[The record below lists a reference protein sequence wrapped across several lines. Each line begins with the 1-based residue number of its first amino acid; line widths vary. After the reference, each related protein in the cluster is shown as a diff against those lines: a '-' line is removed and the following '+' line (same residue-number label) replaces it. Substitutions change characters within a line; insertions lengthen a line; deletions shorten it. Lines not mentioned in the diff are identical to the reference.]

1 METNLK
7 KRIEED
13 VKTAMRAGDK
23 PRLGTLRMVLAAVK
37 QQEVDT
43 RSTLDDPALIAILEK
58 LIKQRRDS
66 LTQFQAAGRHELAD
80 KEAYEITVIQEYLPP
95 ALDEDEIAA
104 LINEAIAKA
113 GAGSPKDMG
122 KVMGL
127 LKPQLQGRADMSA
140 VSKLVQARL
149 SSLNQP
155 GK

>member
-1 METNLK
+1 MTP
-7 KRIEED
+7 
-13 VKTAMRAGDK
+13 T
-23 PRLGTLRMVLAAVK
+23 
-37 QQEVDT
+37 
-43 RSTLDDPALIAILEK
+43 LIAILEK

-104 LINEAIAKA
+104 LISEAIAKA

-140 VSKLVQARL
+140 VSKLVQAKL

>member
-95 ALDEDEIAA
+95 ALDEDE
-104 LINEAIAKA
+104 
-113 GAGSPKDMG
+113 
-122 KVMGL
+122 
-127 LKPQLQGRADMSA
+127 
-140 VSKLVQARL
+140 
-149 SSLNQP
+149 
-155 GK
+155 